1 MNVMASAQEVATRL
15 ISGVLP
21 IFLLRFWLR
30 SFLQHHA
37 LLFKF
42 LYIRV
47 RVFFERLQARRAAEV
62 DSFPL
67 IVSVD
72 VFVYGPLHHG
82 TGCLIR
88 LL

>member
-1 MNVMASAQEVATRL
+1 MQPSETPSRRENYLPIVSAVLNSGDRELAGMNVMASAQEVATRL

-42 LYIRV
+42 LHIRV
-47 RVFFERLQARRAAEV
+47 RVFLERL
-62 DSFPL
+62 
-67 IVSVD
+67 
-72 VFVYGPLHHG
+72 
-82 TGCLIR
+82 
-88 LL
+88 